1 MPHYPALA
9 EGGSVEATG
18 LATVHAGEDV
28 VPVGFWAQIGRDISD
43 FLERPIE
50 HAGEQLRALTP
61 PIAGQIPEAAP
72 LVGLMPTPA
81 PAAAPLAEPV
91 AAPQSPATE
100 AAAALQIGGAVAGAA
115 HTANDDLVAALDNTI
130 QALKDTTSALRR
142 DSTKPPLVNQSLST
156 APAAPA
162 GDTSSGN
169 SFLSGLLGLGAIGGL
184 VAA

>member
-1 MPHYPALA
+1 LA

-18 LATVHAGEDV
+18 LATVHASEDV

-50 HAGEQLRALTP
+50 HAGEQLRTLTP

-115 HTANDDLVAALDNTI
+115 HTANGDLVAALN
-130 QALKDTTSALRR
+130 DTTSALQR
-142 DSTKPPLVNQSLST
+142 DSTKPPLVNQSSST

-169 SFLSGLLGLGAIGGL
+169 SFLSGLLSLGAIGGL